1 MEELNEIKITK
12 YMYLDENNEE
22 KHYFIGGEIATL
34 IGYQNTSDS
43 IQRNVSEENKIL
55 FKNYLGVKEPKING
69 RQILINKSGIYE
81 LLNKNRK
88 ILSEE
93 VINTFKEID
102 IKIEKYDDD
111 DDDDDDDDE
120 AIIKD
125 DLTTYEYI
133 SNGLYFEYF
142 VGYEFAA
149 LIGYKN
155 PGEIIKNNVSKCNQ
169 IFFDDYPGVKKPKL
183 QHNTILITRD
193 GAIEILLKTRK
204 RISPD
209 VLHILKKFNIDTTN
223 RKCLTKEQQTL
234 STITNVFKTE
244 KFEDQFKIGSYY
256 LDLFFTEYK
265 IVIECDEN
273 GHADR
278 KPWKERERMD
288 FVNKKLGINDSN
300 WIRFNPDE
308 YDFDISRVI
317 GRIYRKIDEIKQE
330 EVDKE
335 IKKREEDYIRLLEEE
350 KTKIKEN
357 VEEVENWNLEIQ
369 VRTGKFLAPPKEDLL
384 KKLKKYRTVSELK
397 RKYNISAKPI
407 EKWLKEYNIN
417 VKDYDKMNAPDR
429 DELIRVCSMLTSR
442 AEVAKHFD
450 VSVHI
455 FGRWCE
461 KYSIDFYEICK
472 KEAKVSKEELL
483 KLTTEL
489 SKEEI
494 SEKLDIPV
502 TKTLQI
508 LKANS
513 IEHIPS
519 KEELELLLQTKS
531 KEELALHYNTCR
543 TTLRSWIKLRGLQD
557 IRCKVKTHRS
567 ISVTDANNTTRIF
580 NSVKDLCQ
588 ELKMTPSTIRMYANT
603 NTRYK
608 GYLFTDNSEYVSD
621 DEVEEIK
628 KLPEPEE
635 EIQNIKCDF
644 TVYSNID
651 NIKYF
656 IGKEIA
662 DFIGVKDSNQCI
674 RGLVSDINKIKF
686 EDYQGVKNPVLKHN
700 TILITKE
707 GIKEILLKS
716 RKLKPGVVNIL
727 EKYCELS
734 T

>member
-1 MEELNEIKITK
+1 MEDNYEIELIE
-12 YMYLDENNEE
+12 D
-22 KHYFIGGEIATL
+22 
-34 IGYQNTSDS
+34 D
-43 IQRNVSEENKIL
+43 
-55 FKNYLGVKEPKING
+55 
-69 RQILINKSGIYE
+69 
-81 LLNKNRK
+81 NKN
-88 ILSEE
+88 E
-93 VINTFKEID
+93 
-102 IKIEKYDDD
+102 
-111 DDDDDDDDE
+111 
-120 AIIKD
+120 
-125 DLTTYEYI
+125 LTTYTYI

-142 VGYEFAA
+142 VGYEIAA
-149 LIGYKN
+149 LLGYKN
-155 PGEIIKNNVSKCNQ
+155 TTQVVIINVSKSNQ
-169 IFFDDYPGVKKPKL
+169 LVFKDYPGIKTPEL
-183 QHNTILITRD
+183 HHNTILITRD

-204 RISPD
+204 RIYPD

-256 LDLFFTEYK
+256 LDLFFTDYK

-330 EVDKE
+330 
-335 IKKREEDYIRLLEEE
+335 DYIRLLEEE
-350 KTKIKEN
+350 KTKVKEN
-357 VEEVENWNLEIQ
+357 VEELENWNLEIQ

-429 DELIRVCSMLTSR
+429 DELISVCRSLTSR

-461 KYSIDFYEICK
+461 KYSIDFYEIRK

-489 SKEEI
+489 SNEEI

-644 TVYSNID
+644 TIYSDID

-686 EDYQGVKNPVLKHN
+686 EDYQGIKNPVLKHN

-716 RKLKPGVVNIL
+716 RKLKPGVENIL

-734 T
+734 I

>member
-1 MEELNEIKITK
+1 MEDNYEIELIEDVNE
-12 YMYLDENNEE
+12 N
-22 KHYFIGGEIATL
+22 
-34 IGYQNTSDS
+34 
-43 IQRNVSEENKIL
+43 
-55 FKNYLGVKEPKING
+55 
-69 RQILINKSGIYE
+69 
-81 LLNKNRK
+81 
-88 ILSEE
+88 
-93 VINTFKEID
+93 
-102 IKIEKYDDD
+102 
-111 DDDDDDDDE
+111 
-120 AIIKD
+120 
-125 DLTTYEYI
+125 DLTIYTYI

-142 VGYEFAA
+142 VGYEVAS
-149 LIGYKN
+149 LLGYKS
-155 PGEIIKNNVSKCNQ
+155 PQSTITKNVSKSNQ
-169 IFFDDYPGVKKPKL
+169 IEFRDYPGIREPEL
-183 QHNTILITRD
+183 DPRTILITRD

-308 YDFDISRVI
+308 YDFDIARVI

-330 EVDKE
+330 ELNKE
-335 IKKREEDYIRLLEEE
+335 VKKREEDYIRLLEEE
-350 KTKIKEN
+350 KTKVKEN

-384 KKLKKYRTVSELK
+384 KKLKKYRNVSELK

-417 VKDYDKMNAPDR
+417 VKDYDKMNPPDK
-429 DELIRVCSMLTSR
+429 DELISVCSLLTSR

-489 SKEEI
+489 SNEEI

-519 KEELELLLQTKS
+519 KEELELLLETKS

-543 TTLRSWIKLRGLQD
+543 TTLRSWIKLRGLEN
-557 IRCKVKTHRS
+557 IRCKVKTHRQ
-567 ISVTDANNTTRIF
+567 ISVTDINNTTKIF
-580 NSVKDLCQ
+580 NSVKDVCQ
-588 ELKMTPSTIRMYANT
+588 ELRMTPSTIRKFANT
-603 NTRYK
+603 ENRYK
-608 GYLFTDNSEYVSD
+608 GYLFKDESDYMSDSDSDNQS
-621 DEVEEIK
+621 
-628 KLPEPEE
+628 EE
-635 EIQNIKCDF
+635 EDKDEHEYEDENEDKQKEINKTI
-644 TVYSNID
+644 TIYSNKNDD
-651 NIKYF
+651 NDVKYF

-662 DFIGVKDSNQCI
+662 DFIGIKDSSQLI
-674 RGLVSDINKIKF
+674 RGLVSDKNKIIF
-686 EDYQGVKNPVLKHN
+686 KNYKGIKEPKLKPT
-700 TILITKE
+700 TILITKD
-707 GIKEILLKS
+707 GINEIFLKS
-716 RKLKPGVVNIL
+716 RKLNSEIISVLNNYL
-727 EKYCELS
+727 N
-734 T
+734 